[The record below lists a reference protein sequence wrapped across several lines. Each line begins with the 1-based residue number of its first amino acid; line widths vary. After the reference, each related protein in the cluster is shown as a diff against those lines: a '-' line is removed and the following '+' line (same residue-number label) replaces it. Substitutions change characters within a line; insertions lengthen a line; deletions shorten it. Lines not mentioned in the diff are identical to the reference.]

1 MYEPSIQRTLKDL
14 TNNKCKIF
22 HEIDATKL
30 NIADTLNII
39 DPELK
44 KFDRIIWNFPHA
56 GFPEENEGPG
66 FEWSE
71 KFN

>member
-44 KFDRIIWNFPHA
+44 KYINPFSTKQIRFIHKKRYIHMRTSWN
-56 GFPEENEGPG
+56 
-66 FEWSE
+66 W
-71 KFN
+71 